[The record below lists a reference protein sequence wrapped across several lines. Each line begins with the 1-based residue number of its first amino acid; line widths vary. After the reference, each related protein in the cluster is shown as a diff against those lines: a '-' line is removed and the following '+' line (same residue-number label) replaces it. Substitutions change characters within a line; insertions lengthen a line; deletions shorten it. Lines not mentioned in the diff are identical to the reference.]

1 MIVNWTDVNDDKSI
15 NIEINIPNL
24 EYLDWVITNS
34 YLTDKDIIVVL

>member
-24 EYLDWVITNS
+24 EYLDWVKTNS